1 MDNSFSLSK
10 IKQLIKEVKQL
21 RQKTYLLYKPTPQQ
35 IEEFKFNKLGI
46 VLKEENEVNDDD
58 REKIKRT
65 GQ

>member
-1 MDNSFSLSK
+1 MENFSIES
-10 IKQLIKEVKQL
+10 IRRLIKEAKNR